1 VAETRRVRLSQSGS
15 HRRSNWLSRAAK
27 TSGIIDVPLRYDG
40 GTFSGSSLRLESNA
54 PLGYAPTMQTLSALP
69 RIKTGG
75 VGNYLLPENP
85 AFNKG
90 WLRFERRPCRGG
102 VRHASG

>member
-1 VAETRRVRLSQSGS
+1 VAETRRVQLSQSGS

-27 TSGIIDVPLRYDG
+27 TSGIIDVPPRYDG

-54 PLGYAPTMQTLSALP
+54 PLGYAPTMRTLSALP

-75 VGNYLLPENP
+75 VGNLPAPRES
-85 AFNKG
+85 
-90 WLRFERRPCRGG
+90 RFQQRM
-102 VRHASG
+102 AAL